1 MARPPAVMRMR
12 VLKPDFFKNDKLA
25 DLEHET
31 GIHQFRLNVLGLFGV
46 ADDHGRF
53 EWKPRRIAAEIHP
66 YYEQDRASVEPTMEK
81 LVEVGRLW
89 KYEVKD
95 EWYGQFPHWDRH
107 NSPSR
112 QQGDSAFPA
121 PPEDLGQLNA
131 VNGRKGEER
140 NGKEW
145 SEADVP
151 IPATNPELPLPAP
164 HQELAPPALGNSKI
178 SSDSHPNRSAGDVS
192 KGILKPEAA
201 PQPVALHKHKLGFD
215 PYAVEPFEDW
225 TEDEIKLVV
234 TYHWEHN
241 DNDFWSKNTK
251 TEDFFKRNFEKMANQ
266 MPANWR
272 PPMPKTKIVFDPNC
286 PRRCNQGRH
295 LVKGANGFAQTKYCD
310 CRKEVSVAEA

>member
-66 YYEQDRASVEPTMEK
+66 YYERDRESVEPTMEK
-81 LVEVGRLW
+81 LVEVGRLQ
-89 KYEVKD
+89 KYEVKG

-121 PPEDLGQLNA
+121 PPEGFGQLNA

-140 NGKEW
+140 NGTER
-145 SEADVP
+145 SEANVP
-151 IPATNPELPLPAP
+151 IPPTNPELPLPVQK
-164 HQELAPPALGNSKI
+164 QEPVPPALRDPDINSDGH
-178 SSDSHPNRSAGDVS
+178 SNHRADDLGSG
-192 KGILKPEAA
+192 PEAA
-201 PQPVALHKHKLGFD
+201 PQPMALPKRKLGFD

-225 TEDEIKLVV
+225 TEAQIKLVV
-234 TYHWEHN
+234 AYHWKYNESS
-241 DNDFWSKNTK
+241 FWREQTKSGEFFRRNFGKMAEQVPHGWKPPAPKTTLVWDRNCPNKCKEGKLRSKN
-251 TEDFFKRNFEKMANQ
+251 E
-266 MPANWR
+266 
-272 PPMPKTKIVFDPNC
+272 
-286 PRRCNQGRH
+286 QGFLETR
-295 LVKGANGFAQTKYCD
+295 YCG
-310 CRKEVSVAEA
+310 CRKEVCVAAA